1 MKKILFILLGIMSAN
16 LCVFAIESDF
26 KNSLLKID
34 YVKTGNDSYCIKL
47 FTQKP
52 YSEPIKV
59 IKKTNTNYYIL
70 LPETFHS
77 VGSIAPTG
85 DIKSTEVKL
94 FPYAGQDLNNGY
106 TKINI
111 FTSRPLNISAQ
122 LNSATKN
129 LTPTID
135 AKDLAKLDS
144 AFSAKQSQ
152 INETQAQRQ
161 AQIRA
166 QEEKRIAAQK
176 AQQEAQRQAQIR
188 AQEEKRIAAQK
199 AQQEAQRQAQ
209 IRAQRQKMQQKQIQS
224 SNNLQVLDTAGEK
237 YEGGNSSGKKSNTEL
252 NNKTPNEIQDELNK
266 ENVVTQE
273 IINNPEIN
281 KTSYQ
286 IPENQSNLGKKAYIK
301 KVLKNKLKTLIIHL
315 KPYYYIIKDNII
327 LAASLF
333 IAFSGILMLALIG
346 KNKKKGTNA
355 TMDTQQT
362 PDKNIEEQSRENIT
376 TEPQNDDIQSLKDEF
391 KELAYDD
398 KNIKKTQNIQ
408 TEEQYI
414 EPTVLS
420 SAEIAPNRGFMVIER
435 QGTKALFGYIYED
448 VFLLYQFREFISDY
462 AIKFRISEKQDSKTF
477 FIVKVDKFKLLVKV
491 TNSQMKLELEM

>member
-144 AFSAKQSQ
+144 AFGAKQSQ
-152 INETQAQRQ
+152 INETQ
-161 AQIRA
+161 
-166 QEEKRIAAQK
+166 
-176 AQQEAQRQAQIR
+176 AQRQAQIR

-237 YEGGNSSGKKSNTEL
+237 YEGGNSSEKKSNTEL

-376 TEPQNDDIQSLKDEF
+376 TEPQNDDIQSFKDEF

>member
-1 MKKILFILLGIMSAN
+1 
-16 LCVFAIESDF
+16 
-26 KNSLLKID
+26 
-34 YVKTGNDSYCIKL
+34 
-47 FTQKP
+47 
-52 YSEPIKV
+52 
-59 IKKTNTNYYIL
+59 
-70 LPETFHS
+70 
-77 VGSIAPTG
+77 
-85 DIKSTEVKL
+85 
-94 FPYAGQDLNNGY
+94 
-106 TKINI
+106 
-111 FTSRPLNISAQ
+111 
-122 LNSATKN
+122 
-129 LTPTID
+129 
-135 AKDLAKLDS
+135 
-144 AFSAKQSQ
+144 
-152 INETQAQRQ
+152 
-161 AQIRA
+161 
-166 QEEKRIAAQK
+166 
-176 AQQEAQRQAQIR
+176 
-188 AQEEKRIAAQK
+188 
-199 AQQEAQRQAQ
+199 
-209 IRAQRQKMQQKQIQS
+209 MQQKQIQS

-237 YEGGNSSGKKSNTEL
+237 YEGGNSSEKKSNTEL

-376 TEPQNDDIQSLKDEF
+376 TEPQNDDIQSFKDEF